1 VPPPPQKAKR
11 TAETEKKL
19 PIISNQQS
27 PAKVLV
33 HPIDEECGKKSD
45 LHIIVP
51 SLKQFISH

>member
-1 VPPPPQKAKR
+1 VLPPPKVKR
-11 TAETEKKL
+11 TAETKKKL
-19 PIISNQQS
+19 PIITYQQS